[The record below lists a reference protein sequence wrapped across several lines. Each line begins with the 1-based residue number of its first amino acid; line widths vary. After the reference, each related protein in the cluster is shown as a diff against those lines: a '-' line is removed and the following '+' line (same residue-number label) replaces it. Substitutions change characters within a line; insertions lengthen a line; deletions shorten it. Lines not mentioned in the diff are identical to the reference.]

1 MMKQKRPFKQ
11 NALSKN
17 PCAYC
22 AIVRL
27 LETHGFVQ
35 QTNGDMVRRMTGC
48 SFYYKSL
55 IRYPSLL
62 AFQLEWPY
70 AYDK

>member
-1 MMKQKRPFKQ
+1 MMKQKHHFKQ
-11 NALSKN
+11 NTLSKN

-22 AIVRL
+22 AIVKL
-27 LETHGFVQ
+27 LEAHGFVQ
-35 QTNGDMVRRMTGC
+35 QPNGDMVRRMTGC
-48 SFYYKSL
+48 SFDYKSL
-55 IRYPSLL
+55 IKYPSLL

>member
-1 MMKQKRPFKQ
+1 MMMKTHLFKQ
-11 NALSKN
+11 NIPSAN

-27 LETHGFVQ
+27 LTKHGFVQ
-35 QTNGDMVRRMTGC
+35 QPNGDMVRRMTGC
-48 SFYYKSL
+48 FFDYKSL

-62 AFQLEWPY
+62 TFQLEWPVY
-70 AYDK
+70 NK